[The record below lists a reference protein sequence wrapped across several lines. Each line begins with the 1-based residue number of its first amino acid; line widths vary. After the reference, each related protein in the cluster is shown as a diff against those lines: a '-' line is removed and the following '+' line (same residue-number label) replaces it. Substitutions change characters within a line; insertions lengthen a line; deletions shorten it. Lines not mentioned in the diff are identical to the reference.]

1 VVNKKGKRMTQK
13 GKDILLLLLAIV
25 FSIALM
31 FAFVELPRMV
41 DHFLQEDV
49 GSPGFDHGSNE
60 LNAYKT
66 DLFIDSLYLRWIGY
80 GSLLLVAVFIILG
93 YSTRKTAFAWAGAFA
108 LFLPVFGQFALSMFF
123 LAGLGILRVGWFPFM
138 DISFKVLELGNVIYI
153 PYWIL
158 MWVGRQFDWYAHNFL
173 SYFFMILGSLIFV
186 WSVLL
191 WLRARSSENPVAS
204 NWIYRYSR
212 HPQYLG
218 WIIWS
223 YGLMLFSAL
232 ENQMKKTWSIPASL
246 PWLLATMVIIG
257 ICLLEEI
264 KMKELYGDS
273 YQSYR
278 KKAPFLFP
286 LPKWLKSALL
296 FPIRIIVGKD
306 WPETRG
312 QVAGTISIYTIC
324 LMLLSLVWVD
334 FGTREEIPVRE
345 TVNMAQA
352 EDEIHSIL
360 VELQRNDS
368 RGHLY
373 NQIMSLKPYQN
384 RAVPTLI
391 ILLGNPNSD
400 IREFSVQALG
410 ELQAAEATEPLIP
423 LLDDSEYRVQRGAAY
438 ALGQIGSEQAV
449 DPLIQVLDRPTS
461 GGMRYAV
468 YTALGQI
475 GSDRAWPVLVPAA
488 MDTIWYAQNAA
499 LRALHKIDRDR
510 SMDYIIDALQS
521 PTVNIRRQA
530 VMVLLEDP
538 HSAATDVL
546 RQLDD
551 DPDFE
556 TRFYSRQVLKLLEE
570 KGD

>member
-1 VVNKKGKRMTQK
+1 MTQK
-13 GKDILLLLLAIV
+13 SKDLLLLALAIV

-31 FAFVELPRMV
+31 FSFVELPRLI
-41 DHFLQEDV
+41 DNFLQTDV
-49 GSPGFDHGSNE
+49 GFPGFDHGSSE

-80 GSLLLVAVFIILG
+80 GSLLLVVVFIIVG
-93 YSTRKTAFAWAGAFA
+93 YATRKSVWAWAGAFA

-123 LAGLGILRVGWFPFM
+123 LSGLGILRVGWFPFM
-138 DISFKVLELGNVIYI
+138 DISLKILELGNVIYI

-158 MWVGRQFDWYAHNFL
+158 MWIGRQFDWYAHNFL
-173 SYFFMILGSLIFV
+173 SYLFMIFGSLIFV

-204 NWIYRYSR
+204 SRLYRFSR

-223 YGLMLFSAL
+223 YGLLLFSAL

-257 ICLLEEI
+257 ICMLEEI
-264 KMKELYGDS
+264 KMKELYGGS
-273 YQSYR
+273 YEKYR
-278 KKAPFLFP
+278 KKTPFLFP

-296 FPIRIIVGKD
+296 LPVRLVFRRD

-312 QVAGTISIYTIC
+312 QVAGTILIYTLC
-324 LMLLSLVWVD
+324 LMSISLLWVD
-334 FGTREEIPVRE
+334 FDDREEITVQE
-345 TVNMAQA
+345 TVNMQQA

-360 VELQRNDS
+360 IELQRTES

-373 NQIMSLKPYQN
+373 KQIMALKKYGD

-391 ILLGNPNSD
+391 ILLENSNSD

-410 ELQAAEATEPLIP
+410 ELQATSAVKSLIP
-423 LLDDSEYRVQRGAAY
+423 ILNDPEFRVRRGAAF
-438 ALGQIGSEQAV
+438 ALGNLQSDQAV
-449 DPLIQVLDRPTS
+449 DPLIQVLGGPTN
-461 GGMRYAV
+461 GGMRYAI
-468 YTALGQI
+468 YRALGQI
-475 GSDRAWPVLVPAA
+475 GSDRAWPALVSAA
-488 MDTIWYAQNAA
+488 EDTVWYAQNAA
-499 LRALHKIDRDR
+499 LKALYKIDRHR
-510 SMDYIIDALQS
+510 SMEYIIKAIQS

-538 HSAATDVL
+538 HPAAADAL
-546 RQLDD
+546 RKLDN

-556 TRFYSRQVLKLLEE
+556 TRFYSKQVLRLLEDKE
-570 KGD
+570 R

>member
-1 VVNKKGKRMTQK
+1 M
-13 GKDILLLLLAIV
+13 
-25 FSIALM
+25 
-31 FAFVELPRMV
+31 
-41 DHFLQEDV
+41 
-49 GSPGFDHGSNE
+49 
-60 LNAYKT
+60 
-66 DLFIDSLYLRWIGY
+66 
-80 GSLLLVAVFIILG
+80 FIILG
-93 YSTRKTAFAWAGAFA
+93 YFTRKTGWAWAGAFA

-123 LAGLGILRVGWFPFM
+123 LSGLGILRVGWFPFM

-158 MWVGRQFDWYAHNFL
+158 MWVGRQFDWYTHNFL

-191 WLRARSSENPVAS
+191 WLRARSSENPVANS
-204 NWIYRYSR
+204 WIYRFSR
-212 HPQYLG
+212 HPQYFG

-232 ENQMKKTWSIPASL
+232 ENQMKKTWSVPASL

-273 YQSYR
+273 YEKYR
-278 KKAPFLFP
+278 KKTPFLFP
-286 LPKWLKSALL
+286 LPKWLKSALS
-296 FPIRIIVGKD
+296 FPIRLIFRRD

-312 QVAGTISIYTIC
+312 QVAGTILIYTIC
-324 LMLLSLVWVD
+324 FMLLSMIWVD
-334 FGTREEIPVRE
+334 FGEREEITVRE
-345 TVNMAQA
+345 MVNLEQA
-352 EDEIHSIL
+352 EHDIHSIL
-360 VELQRNDS
+360 IELHRNDN

-373 NQIMSLKPYQN
+373 NQIMALKQYQD

-410 ELQAAEATEPLIP
+410 ELKAETAVEALIQALSDP
-423 LLDDSEYRVQRGAAY
+423 EYRARRGAAY

-449 DPLIQVLDRPTS
+449 DPLIQVLNGPTK

-468 YTALGQI
+468 YIALGQI
-475 GSDRAWPVLVPAA
+475 GSDRAWPVLAPAA

-510 SMDYIIDALQS
+510 SMEHIIKALQNS
-521 PTVNIRRQA
+521 TVNVRRQA

-538 HSAATDVL
+538 HPAAIDAL

-556 TRFYSRQVLKLLEE
+556 TRFYSRQVLRLLEE
-570 KGD
+570 N